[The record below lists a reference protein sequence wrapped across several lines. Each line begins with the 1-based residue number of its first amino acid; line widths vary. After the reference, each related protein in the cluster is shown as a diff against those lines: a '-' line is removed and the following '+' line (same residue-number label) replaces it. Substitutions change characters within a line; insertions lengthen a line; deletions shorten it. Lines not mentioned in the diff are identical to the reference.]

1 MPLTRPPV
9 LPVWADT
16 GDKTQPSDA
25 ELSVG
30 WPVTSIPPSRQRF
43 NWFQNFLANGI
54 RYFARRGLSDYA
66 ATETYEI
73 GDRCIGDDGKT
84 YKSLV
89 AANINFA
96 PSTNPTK
103 WERWGFSLAEMY
115 AFLLSNHGGNCPVT
129 GPASAPS
136 AGAPW
141 TRDTS
146 VTPYFEQWEWF
157 PNVWRVVANHY
168 STPSGVQTG
177 SVALPTGNYVLLKSY
192 TIPRAGTIVASV
204 QAQLSCGGTS
214 TILQSSIARN
224 GLAVASQNLAAASTN
239 DKNET
244 TTAILDVAA
253 GDIVSA
259 RGYSAYAAGSMSCDF
274 QYAYQK

>member
-43 NWFQNFLANGI
+43 NWFQNFVANGI
-54 RYFARRGLSDYA
+54 RYFARRGLSDYS

-96 PSTNPTK
+96 PSTNPLK
-103 WERWGFSLAEMY
+103 WERWGFSLAELY

-129 GPASAPS
+129 GPASSPS
-136 AGAPW
+136 AVSPW
-141 TRDTS
+141 TRYTS
-146 VTPYFEQWEWF
+146 VTPYFEEWEYF
-157 PNVWRVVANHY
+157 PSGWRVVANY
-168 STPSGVQTG
+168 YGSANIAAASGALVGGSNLVLSTPM
-177 SVALPTGNYVLLKSY
+177 
-192 TIPRAGTIVASV
+192 PRAGKVFVHAY
-204 QAQLSCGGTS
+204 
-214 TILQSSIARN
+214 SSIPAATAATHTVLVGVGAAIYTGTRSVETS
-224 GLAVASQNLAAASTN
+224 GVEPISTMGITVVIASAGQNL
-239 DKNET
+239 D
-244 TTAILDVAA
+244 L
-253 GDIVSA
+253 
-259 RGYSAYAAGSMSCDF
+259 
-274 QYAYQK
+274 YAYPALAGAPSHGSFVKYQYVG